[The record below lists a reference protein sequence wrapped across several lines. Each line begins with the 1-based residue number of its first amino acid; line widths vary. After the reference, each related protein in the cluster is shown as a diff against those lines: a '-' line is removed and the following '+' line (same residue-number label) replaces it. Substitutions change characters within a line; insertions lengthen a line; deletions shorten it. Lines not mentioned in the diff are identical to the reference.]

1 MERVVTSRGRLYSY
15 SCEGW
20 AGFFVP
26 DKGEQMHGLLAFLF
40 FLGTSGSPVAAVPI
54 SSYGAYPNDGL
65 DDTTAINLAITK
77 VKDGDLISFEAGVYD
92 LITPRDQYRH
102 IYFYNKSGIT
112 LQGAVTTNGAPAT
125 TLLRHVTETNNP
137 SPPRLVNITGG
148 SNITIRNFVM
158 DNTPHR
164 CSAGTIA
171 EVDPAGKYVK
181 VRIFDSLPM
190 DDGTACYSAN
200 AWESATRDLKEAES
214 LTYGTSPGFWQVV
227 DPANRIM
234 KLENSAG
241 LEFLNRIAVGDYM
254 SWHYGVHIGGN
265 EPQIRVDTTKNLTF
279 ENLRIPNVMNM
290 GVLVGGA
297 DGVTLRNITMR
308 PEGEMLQV
316 GPADGIHLSRCS
328 GAITA
333 TGLDITGVR
342 WDGFVVHAPYGTIT
356 NITSTTNF
364 MISMVA
370 STSGQTIY
378 AGSKLRFLDAAGAIT
393 ERTVGSNA
401 VHQLIDGQSCYTI
414 VLTEPLPAFAG
425 AGTFLKVE
433 DISPDSVTVKD
444 SNFENIAGSA
454 QILLADHITVS
465 NATHRKI
472 MYSAAH
478 IGSNDGTGIAGD
490 TIQVLDSV
498 FDKCGWMAKTTLTP
512 GILTIANLHN
522 IATNGVVR
530 NVMVKNNRFKNQLF
544 SPANPAVNV
553 MDIDTLAISSNTF
566 ENVYCG
572 LKINTATVLGWQVSG
587 NTVIIDNDDNTA
599 TYAEVSGSFSA
610 SGLKGYNNSTTRYS
624 SSSNAVA
631 RWQLICPASGSYAV
645 YIYKVVHSAS
655 DSNALISIGHG
666 GGTVTTNLNYTVG
679 SSGWQYLGMYNYI
692 GQQTYTLSNQR
703 QSGYLRADAVKFI
716 QQ

>member
-1 MERVVTSRGRLYSY
+1 
-15 SCEGW
+15 
-20 AGFFVP
+20 
-26 DKGEQMHGLLAFLF
+26 MHGLLAFLMIF
-40 FLGTSGSPVAAVPI
+40 SEASDPPVAAVPV
-54 SSYGAYPNDGL
+54 SLYGAYPNDGL
-65 DDTTAINLAITK
+65 DDTVAINAAIVAKPGYT
-77 VKDGDLISFEAGVYD
+77 IAFEAGVYD

-112 LQGAVTTNGAPAT
+112 LQGAVSTNGAPAT

-137 SPPRLVNITGG
+137 SPPRLINITGG
-148 SNITIRNFVM
+148 SNITIRNFVI

-164 CSAGTIA
+164 CSAGAVT

-190 DDGTACYSAN
+190 DDYTACYSAN
-200 AWESATRDLKEAES
+200 AWESATRDLKEVES
-214 LTYGTSPGFWQVV
+214 LTYGTSPGFWQVA
-227 DPANRIM
+227 DPTNRIM

-241 LEFLNRIAVGDYM
+241 LEFLNRIAAGDYM

-290 GVLVGGA
+290 GILVGGA

-328 GAITA
+328 GAIVA
-333 TGLDITGVR
+333 DRLDITGVR
-342 WDGFVVHAPYGTIT
+342 WDGFVAHAPYGMIT
-356 NITSTTNF
+356 NVTSATNF

-370 STSGQTIY
+370 GTSGQTIY
-378 AGSKLRFLDAAGAIT
+378 AGSKIRLLDAAGDIT

-401 VHQLIDGQSCYTI
+401 VHQLINGQSSYSI

-425 AGTFLKVE
+425 AGTYLKVE

-454 QILLADHITVS
+454 LILLTDNSTVS
-465 NATHRKI
+465 NTTHRKI

-478 IGSNDGTGIAGD
+478 IGANDGTGIAGD

-498 FDKCGWMAKTTLTP
+498 FDKCGWMAKTTVTP
-512 GILTIANLHN
+512 GILTIANLHD
-522 IATNGVVR
+522 IVTNGVIR
-530 NVMVKNNRFKNQLF
+530 NVTIKNNLFKNQLF
-544 SPANPAVNV
+544 SPTNPAVNV
-553 MDIDTLAISSNTF
+553 MDIDTIAISSNTF
-566 ENVYCG
+566 ENVYSG
-572 LKINTATVLGWQVSG
+572 LKVNTATVSGWQVSG
-587 NTVIIDNDDNTA
+587 NTVIIDNDANAA
-599 TYAEVSGSFSA
+599 TYTEVSGSFSA

-631 RWQLICPASGSYAV
+631 RWQLICPKSGDYAV
-645 YIYKVVHSAS
+645 YIYKVVHSSS
-655 DSNALISIGHG
+655 DTNALISIGHG
-666 GGTVTTNLNYTVG
+666 GGTSVTNLNYTTG
-679 SSGWQYLGMYNYI
+679 TSGWHYLGTYNYT
-692 GQQTYTLSNQR
+692 GQQTYTVSNQR
-703 QSGYLRADAVKFI
+703 QSGYLRADAVKFV

>member
-1 MERVVTSRGRLYSY
+1 M
-15 SCEGW
+15 
-20 AGFFVP
+20 
-26 DKGEQMHGLLAFLF
+26 QGLLAFLLIF
-40 FLGTSGSPVAAVPI
+40 SGASGSPVAAVPV

-65 DDTTAINLAITK
+65 DDTAAINAAIVAKPGFT
-77 VKDGDLISFEAGVYD
+77 ITFEAGVYD

-102 IYFYNKSGIT
+102 IYFSNKSGIT
-112 LQGAVTTNGAPAT
+112 LQGAVATNGAPAT

-137 SPPRLVNITGG
+137 SPPRLINIAGG
-148 SNITIRNFVM
+148 SNITVRNFVI

-164 CSAGTIA
+164 CSAGAVT
-171 EVDPAGKYVK
+171 EVDPAGNYVK

-200 AWESATRDLKEAES
+200 AWEPATRDLKEVES

-227 DPANRIM
+227 DPTNRIM

-241 LEFLNRIAVGDYM
+241 LEFLSRIAAGDYM

-316 GPADGIHLSRCS
+316 GPADGIHLSRCT
-328 GAITA
+328 GAIMA

-342 WDGFVVHAPYGTIT
+342 WDGFVVHAPYGMIT
-356 NITSTTNF
+356 NVTSTTNF
-364 MISMVA
+364 VVSMVV

-378 AGSKLRFLDAAGAIT
+378 AGSKLRLLDTAGDST

-401 VHQLIDGQSCYTI
+401 VHQLINGQSGYTI

-425 AGTFLKVE
+425 VGTFLKVE
-433 DISPDSVTVKD
+433 DISPDSVTVTD

-454 QILLADHITVS
+454 LILLTDHITVS
-465 NATHRKI
+465 NTTHRKI

-478 IGSNDGTGIAGD
+478 IGSNDGTGMAGD
-490 TIQVLDSV
+490 TVQVLDSV
-498 FDKCGWMAKTTLTP
+498 FDTCGWMAKTTLTP
-512 GILTIANLHN
+512 GMLTFANLHDVV
-522 IATNGVVR
+522 TNGVIR
-530 NVMVKNNRFKNQLF
+530 NVTVKNNLFKNQMF
-544 SPANPAVNV
+544 SPTKPAVN
-553 MDIDTLAISSNTF
+553 MMNIDTLAISSNTF
-566 ENVYCG
+566 ENVYSG
-572 LKINTATVLGWQVSG
+572 LKINTATVSGWQVSG
-587 NTVIIDNDDNTA
+587 NTVIIDNDTNNA
-599 TYAEVSGSFSA
+599 TYTEVSGTFLA
-610 SGLKGYNNSTTRYS
+610 SSLKGYNNSTTRYS
-624 SSSNAVA
+624 GSAGAVA
-631 RWQLICPASGSYAV
+631 RWQMICPESGDYQV
-645 YIYKVVHSAS
+645 YVYKVVHSTS
-655 DSNALISIGHG
+655 DTNALISIGHD
-666 GGTVTTNLNYTVG
+666 GGTDTTSINYAAGTSGWHYLGTYNYT
-679 SSGWQYLGMYNYI
+679 
-692 GQQTYTLSNQR
+692 GQQTYTISNQR
-703 QSGYLRADAVKFI
+703 QNGFLRADAVKFV